1 MGFTDDLRAVVE
13 PLWDVTMDHPMV
25 EGIGDGTL
33 DEERFRHWV
42 RQDYV
47 FLIEYSRVFALGAAH
62 APDIERMGRF
72 ATLLDETI
80 NTEMDLHRSYATEFD
95 ITESELETTE
105 PLPTTQAYTDFLVRA
120 GHGGFGETVAALL
133 PCMWGFNVT
142 GHRLAEQGKPDHE
155 QYAQWIE
162 TYAGEEF
169 TDLTEWCKEL
179 MDDVASNANPDA
191 LETYR
196 DLFLTSARY
205 EYMFWDA
212 AWEQEE
218 WPV

>member
-1 MGFTDDLRAVVE
+1 MGFTDDLQSVIE
-13 PLWDVTMDHPMV
+13 PLWESTLDHPMV

-33 DEERFRHWV
+33 DEGPFRQWV

-47 FLIEYSRVFALGAAH
+47 FLIEYSRMFALGAAR

-80 NTEMDLHRSYATEFD
+80 NTEMGLHRSYAAEFD
-95 ITESELETTE
+95 ITESELEATE
-105 PLPTTQAYTDFLVRA
+105 PTPTTQAYTDFLVRA
-120 GHGGFGETVAALL
+120 GYEGFGETVAALL

-142 GHRLAEQGKPDHE
+142 AQHLDERGKPDHE
-155 QYAQWIE
+155 QYAQWID

-169 TDLTEWCKEL
+169 TTLTEWCKEL
-179 MDDVASNANPDA
+179 MDDVATDASPDA
-191 LETYR
+191 LDTYR
-196 DLFLTSARY
+196 DLFITSARY

-212 AWEQEE
+212 AWSREE